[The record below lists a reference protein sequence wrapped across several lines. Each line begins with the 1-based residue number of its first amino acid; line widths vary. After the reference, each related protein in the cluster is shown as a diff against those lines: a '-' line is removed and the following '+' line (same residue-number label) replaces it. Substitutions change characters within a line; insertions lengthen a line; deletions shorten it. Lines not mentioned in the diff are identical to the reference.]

1 MNELENSE
9 FAKALEEAA
18 KKFLEFDA
26 LCDRLREIKTPQGE
40 TICDAVGVKCDAS
53 CNIYLRKEKWLDV
66 CTRLMKAQA
75 FHEPLPVTPPEP
87 QPQSTPDEPKERLC
101 PSCGAKA
108 PLPESKY
115 CHVCGEE
122 L

>member
-1 MNELENSE
+1 MELENSE

-26 LCDRLREIKTPQGE
+26 LCDRLREIKTPQGD
-40 TICDAVGVKCDAS
+40 TICDAVGVKCDPS

-75 FHEPLPVTPPEP
+75 FHEPLPATPPEP
-87 QPQSTPDEPKERLC
+87 RPESTPEEPKERLC